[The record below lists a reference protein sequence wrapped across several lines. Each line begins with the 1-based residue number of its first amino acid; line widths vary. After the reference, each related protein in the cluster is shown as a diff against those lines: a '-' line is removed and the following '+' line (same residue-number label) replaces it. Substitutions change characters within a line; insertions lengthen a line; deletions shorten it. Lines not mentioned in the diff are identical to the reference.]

1 MSEETPNKKS
11 IDILAAV
18 GAAIAAVGC
27 VAIVAFGDL
36 SPAWEARVEGWSEV
50 LGLFFVGA
58 LGRYKLEAPK

>member
-1 MSEETPNKKS
+1 MSEDKPNKKS

-27 VAIVAFGDL
+27 VAIIAFGELDPETKAL
-36 SPAWEARVEGWSEV
+36 LEGWGSA
-50 LGLFFVGA
+50 LGVFFMGA